1 MNKLY
6 IETKIIEITTEST
19 KVKNHTVTLDSRFKQ
34 DLRLDS
40 LSITEL
46 VIAIEDEY
54 NIEIDMDHPDVA
66 NATTLRSLFHA
77 VVLLTDS
84 TD

>member
-1 MNKLY
+1 MSNN
-6 IETKIIEITTEST
+6 IEDTVITLAKGTT
-19 KVKNHTVTLDSRFKQ
+19 RVKDVVVTLESRFKE

-46 VIAIEDEY
+46 VISIEDVY

-66 NATTLRSLFHA
+66 NAKTLRSLYDA
-77 VVLLTDS
+77 VILLTNQSD
-84 TD
+84 

>member
-1 MNKLY
+1 MNTQV
-6 IETKIIEITTEST
+6 IELEIIGAARATS
-19 KVKNHTVTLDSRFKQ
+19 KVQNIEVTLDSRFRE
-34 DLRLDS
+34 DLKLDS

-46 VIAIEDEY
+46 VITIEDLY

-66 NATTLRSLFHA
+66 NAKTLRSLYDA
-77 VVLLTDS
+77 VILLTNH